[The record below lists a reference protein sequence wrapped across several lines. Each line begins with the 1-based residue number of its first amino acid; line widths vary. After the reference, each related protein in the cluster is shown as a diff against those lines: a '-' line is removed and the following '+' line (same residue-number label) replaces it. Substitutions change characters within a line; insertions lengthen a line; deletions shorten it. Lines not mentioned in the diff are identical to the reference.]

1 MLRLYI
7 SNNPSLQS
15 SNMLTPKA
23 LICSS
28 SLRKIRKDLPL
39 ERDIYENTQNPLV
52 TFKKF
57 PREYVCILKVIVS
70 TFGNASGYPT
80 LSGLMG
86 LFIWIF
92 ATRKM

>member
-57 PREYVCILKVIVS
+57 PREYVCILK
-70 TFGNASGYPT
+70 ASYQHLVTHRDIRPC
-80 LSGLMG
+80 
-86 LFIWIF
+86 
-92 ATRKM
+92 RV